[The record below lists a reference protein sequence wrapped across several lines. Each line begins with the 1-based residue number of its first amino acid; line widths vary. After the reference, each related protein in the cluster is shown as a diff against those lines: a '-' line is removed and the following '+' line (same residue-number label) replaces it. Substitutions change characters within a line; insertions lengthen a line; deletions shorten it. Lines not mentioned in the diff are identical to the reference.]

1 MPSPNCQYPVATD
14 HYMNAFK
21 PRETLTEQV
30 ARHIENLIAFGQLRS
45 GERIYEGAMA
55 KQMDV
60 SHGSIREGLLLLEKR
75 HLVRNVPRKGAF
87 VTPLDEFFVR
97 SLYETLE
104 LYLTHTGRK
113 LVRNQQPE
121 DIERLESLYDRMQ
134 ACFQRN
140 DLMAFL
146 ELGIEYTQA
155 SLAYADNY
163 FIVAAID
170 DLWPSAKRCAFV
182 AFQEGGNRVLEDN
195 LLHMSQS
202 IRAIR
207 DRDEE
212 RLAGILHRFALQQC
226 QQVLDA
232 INKRAG

>member
-1 MPSPNCQYPVATD
+1 
-14 HYMNAFK
+14 MNAFK

-55 KQMDV
+55 KEMDV

-87 VTPLDEFFVR
+87 VTPLDDYFVR

-113 LVRNQQPE
+113 LVRQWQPA
-121 DIERLESLYDRMQ
+121 DMERLESLYARMKD
-134 ACFQRN
+134 CFEKS

-146 ELGIEYTQA
+146 ELGIEYTKA

-182 AFQEGGNRVLEDN
+182 AFQQGGSHVFEDN
-195 LLHMSQS
+195 LAHMQES
-202 IRAIR
+202 IQAIK

-212 RLAGILHRFALQQC
+212 KLAGILHRYAMQQC

-232 INKRAG
+232 IATTDRKGA

>member
-1 MPSPNCQYPVATD
+1 
-14 HYMNAFK
+14 MNAFQ

-55 KQMDV
+55 KDMDV

-87 VTPLDEFFVR
+87 VTTLDEYFVR

-113 LVRNQQPE
+113 LIRQWQPA
-121 DIERLESLYDRMQ
+121 DMERLESLYARMKT
-134 ACFQRN
+134 CFETS

-146 ELGIEYTQA
+146 ELGIEYTKA
-155 SLAYADNY
+155 SLVYADNY

-182 AFQEGGNRVLEDN
+182 AFQRGGSHVFEDN
-195 LLHMSQS
+195 LAHMQES
-202 IRAIR
+202 IQAIK
-207 DRDEE
+207 DRDED
-212 RLAGILHRFALQQC
+212 RLTAILHRYAMQQC

-232 INKRAG
+232 IAVIEKQDA

>member
-1 MPSPNCQYPVATD
+1 
-14 HYMNAFK
+14 MNAFK

-30 ARHIENLIAFGQLRS
+30 ARHIENLIAFEQLRS
-45 GERIYEGAMA
+45 GERIYESAMA

-87 VTPLDEFFVR
+87 VTPLDEHFVR

-113 LVRNQQPE
+113 LVRQWQS
-121 DIERLESLYDRMQ
+121 DDMQRLESLYEQMRDR
-134 ACFQRN
+134 FQKN

-146 ELGIEYTQA
+146 ELGIEYTKA
-155 SLAYADNY
+155 SLVYADNY
-163 FIVAAID
+163 FIVSAIE

-182 AFQEGGNRVLEDN
+182 AFRHGGKQVLEDN
-195 LLHMSQS
+195 LAHMEES
-202 IRAIR
+202 IRVIR
-207 DRDEE
+207 ERDEQA
-212 RLAGILHRFALQQC
+212 LADILHSYAVQQC
-226 QQVLDA
+226 EQVLSA
-232 INKRAG
+232 LNH

>member
-1 MPSPNCQYPVATD
+1 MTL
-14 HYMNAFK
+14 FK

-45 GERIYEGAMA
+45 GERIYESTMA

-75 HLVRNVPRKGAF
+75 HLVQNVPRKGAF

-97 SLYETLE
+97 SLYEVLQ

-113 LVRNQQPE
+113 LVRQWQQA
-121 DIERLESLYDRMQ
+121 DMDRLESLYGQMK
-134 ACFQRN
+134 ACHERN
-140 DLMAFL
+140 DLMAFM

-155 SLAYADNY
+155 SLIYADNY
-163 FIVAAID
+163 FIVSAIQ

-182 AFQEGGNRVLEDN
+182 AFQSGGGRVLEDN
-195 LLHMSQS
+195 LAHVRES
-202 IRAIR
+202 IDAIR

-212 RLAGILHRFALQQC
+212 RMAGILAGYARQQC
-226 QQVLDA
+226 DQVLKA
-232 INKRAG
+232 IGATPATA

>member
-1 MPSPNCQYPVATD
+1 MTT
-14 HYMNAFK
+14 FK

-45 GERIYEGAMA
+45 GERIYESAMA

-75 HLVRNVPRKGAF
+75 HLVQNVPRKGAF
-87 VTPLDEFFVR
+87 VTPLDEYFVR
-97 SLYETLE
+97 SLYEVLQ

-113 LVRNQQPE
+113 LVRQWQAA
-121 DIERLESLYDRMQ
+121 DMDKLESLYQRMKG
-134 ACFQRN
+134 CHDNN
-140 DLMAFL
+140 DLLAFL

-163 FIVAAID
+163 FIISAIE

-182 AFQEGGNRVLEDN
+182 AFQRGGNQVLEDN
-195 LLHMSQS
+195 LTHVRES
-202 IRAIR
+202 IGAIKE
-207 DRDEE
+207 RDEE
-212 RLAGILHRFALQQC
+212 RLAAILAGYAEQQC

-232 INKRAG
+232 IHSASATA

>member
-1 MPSPNCQYPVATD
+1 
-14 HYMNAFK
+14 MNVFK

-55 KQMDV
+55 KEMDV

-87 VTPLDEFFVR
+87 VTPLDDYFVR

-113 LVRNQQPE
+113 LVRNWQP
-121 DIERLESLYDRMQ
+121 DDMARLESLYEQMK
-134 ACFQRN
+134 ACFEKN

-146 ELGIEYTQA
+146 ELGIEYTKA

-163 FIVAAID
+163 FIVSAIG

-182 AFQEGGNRVLEDN
+182 AFQQGGNQVLEDN
-195 LLHMSQS
+195 LAHMQES
-202 IRAIR
+202 IRAIK

-212 RLAGILHRFALQQC
+212 RLANILHRYALQQC
-226 QQVLDA
+226 QQVLEA
-232 INKRAG
+232 IANNNGKAG

>member
-1 MPSPNCQYPVATD
+1 
-14 HYMNAFK
+14 MNAFK

-30 ARHIENLIAFGQLRS
+30 ARHIENLIAFEQLRS

-75 HLVRNVPRKGAF
+75 HLIRNVPRKGAF
-87 VTPLDEFFVR
+87 VTPLDEHFVR
-97 SLYETLE
+97 SLYEILE

-113 LVRNQQPE
+113 LARQWQP
-121 DIERLESLYDRMQ
+121 DDMQRLESLHEQMVG
-134 ACFQRN
+134 CFQNN

-163 FIVAAID
+163 FIVSAIE

-182 AFQEGGNRVLEDN
+182 AFRHGGRQVLADN
-195 LLHMSQS
+195 LALMEDSIQV
-202 IRAIR
+202 IRA
-207 DRDEE
+207 RDEQA
-212 RLAGILHRFALQQC
+212 LADILHRYAIQQC
-226 QQVLDA
+226 EQVLA
-232 INKRAG
+232 ALAP

>member
-1 MPSPNCQYPVATD
+1 MTL
-14 HYMNAFK
+14 FK

-45 GERIYEGAMA
+45 GEQVYESSMA

-75 HLVRNVPRKGAF
+75 HLVQNVPRKGAF

-97 SLYETLE
+97 SLYEVLQ

-113 LVRNQQPE
+113 LVRQWQQP
-121 DIERLESLYDRMQ
+121 DMDKLESLYQRM
-134 ACFQRN
+134 RN
-140 DLMAFL
+140 SNDNKNLLEFL

-155 SLAYADNY
+155 SLTYADNY
-163 FIVAAID
+163 FIVSAIQ

-182 AFQEGGNRVLEDN
+182 AFQRGGNQVLEDN
-195 LLHMSQS
+195 LTHVRES
-202 IRAIR
+202 IDAIR
-207 DRDEE
+207 KRDEE
-212 RLAGILHRFALQQC
+212 RMAKILADYGRQQC
-226 QQVLDA
+226 QQVLQA
-232 INKRAG
+232 IGATPASA

>member
-1 MPSPNCQYPVATD
+1 
-14 HYMNAFK
+14 MNAFR

-30 ARHIENLIAFGQLRS
+30 ARHIENQIAFGQLRS
-45 GERIYEGAMA
+45 GERIYEGVMA
-55 KQMDV
+55 KDMEV

-87 VTPLDEFFVR
+87 VTTLDEYFVR

-113 LVRNQQPE
+113 LVRQWQPA
-121 DIERLESLYDRMQ
+121 DMERLESLYARMKS
-134 ACFQRN
+134 CFETS

-146 ELGIEYTQA
+146 ELGIEYTKA
-155 SLAYADNY
+155 SLVYADNY

-182 AFQEGGNRVLEDN
+182 AFQRGGSHVFEDN
-195 LLHMSQS
+195 LAHMQES
-202 IRAIR
+202 IQAIK

-212 RLAGILHRFALQQC
+212 RLTTILHRYAMQQC

-232 INKRAG
+232 IAVNEKQDA

>member
-1 MPSPNCQYPVATD
+1 MTL
-14 HYMNAFK
+14 FK

-45 GERIYEGAMA
+45 GERIYESTMA

-75 HLVRNVPRKGAF
+75 HLVQNVPRKGAF

-97 SLYETLE
+97 SLYEVLQ

-113 LVRNQQPE
+113 LVRQWQQP
-121 DIERLESLYDRMQ
+121 DMDKLESLYERMKDRHE
-134 ACFQRN
+134 RN
-140 DLMAFL
+140 DLMGFL

-163 FIVAAID
+163 FIVSAIR

-182 AFQEGGNRVLEDN
+182 AFQGGGNQVLEDN
-195 LLHMSQS
+195 LEHVRES
-202 IRAIR
+202 IDAIR

-212 RLAGILHRFALQQC
+212 RMADILAGYAEQQC
-226 QQVLDA
+226 RQVLEA
-232 INKRAG
+232 IGSRTATA

>member
-1 MPSPNCQYPVATD
+1 
-14 HYMNAFK
+14 MNAFR

-55 KQMDV
+55 KDMDV

-87 VTPLDEFFVR
+87 VTTLDEYFVR

-113 LVRNQQPE
+113 LVRQWQPA
-121 DIERLESLYDRMQ
+121 DMERLELLYARMKS
-134 ACFQRN
+134 CFETS

-146 ELGIEYTQA
+146 ELGIEYTKA
-155 SLAYADNY
+155 SLVYADNY

-182 AFQEGGNRVLEDN
+182 AFQRGGSHVFEDN
-195 LLHMSQS
+195 LAHMQES
-202 IRAIR
+202 IQAIK

-212 RLAGILHRFALQQC
+212 RLTAILHRYAMQQC

-232 INKRAG
+232 IAVIERQDA

>member
-1 MPSPNCQYPVATD
+1 
-14 HYMNAFK
+14 MNAFK

-30 ARHIENLIAFGQLRS
+30 ARHIENLIAFEQLRS

-75 HLVRNVPRKGAF
+75 HLIRNVPRKGAF
-87 VTPLDEFFVR
+87 VTPLDEHFVR
-97 SLYETLE
+97 SLYEILE

-113 LVRNQQPE
+113 LARQWQP
-121 DIERLESLYDRMQ
+121 DDMQRLESLHEQMVG
-134 ACFQRN
+134 CFQNN

-163 FIVAAID
+163 FIVSAIE

-182 AFQEGGNRVLEDN
+182 AFRHGGRQVLADN
-195 LLHMSQS
+195 LALMEES
-202 IRAIR
+202 IRVIR
-207 DRDEE
+207 ARDEQA
-212 RLAGILHRFALQQC
+212 LADILHRYAIQQC
-226 QQVLDA
+226 EQVLA
-232 INKRAG
+232 ALVP

>member
-1 MPSPNCQYPVATD
+1 MT
-14 HYMNAFK
+14 AFK

-30 ARHIENLIAFGQLRS
+30 ARHIENLIAFGQIRS
-45 GERIYEGAMA
+45 GERIYEAAMA

-87 VTPLDEFFVR
+87 VTPLDEYFVR

-113 LVRNQQPE
+113 LVRQWQPA
-121 DIERLESLYDRMQ
+121 DMERLERLYDRMT
-134 ACFQRN
+134 ACFEKN
-140 DLMAFL
+140 NLLEFL
-146 ELGIEYTQA
+146 ELGIEYTKA

-163 FIVAAID
+163 FIVSAID

-182 AFQEGGNRVLEDN
+182 AFKQGGSQMLEDN
-195 LLHMSQS
+195 LEHMRES
-202 IRAIR
+202 IQAIK

-212 RLAGILHRFALQQC
+212 RLTGILHRYALQQC
-226 QQVLDA
+226 QQVLE
-232 INKRAG
+232 GME

>member
-1 MPSPNCQYPVATD
+1 
-14 HYMNAFK
+14 MNAFK

-30 ARHIENLIAFGQLRS
+30 ARHIENLIAFEQLRS
-45 GERIYEGAMA
+45 GERIYESAMA

-87 VTPLDEFFVR
+87 VTPLDEHFVR

-113 LVRNQQPE
+113 LVRQWQPN
-121 DIERLESLYDRMQ
+121 DMQRLESLYEQMRDR
-134 ACFQRN
+134 FQNN

-146 ELGIEYTQA
+146 ELGIEYTKA
-155 SLAYADNY
+155 SLVYADNY
-163 FIVAAID
+163 FIVSAIE

-182 AFQEGGNRVLEDN
+182 AFRHGGTQVLEDN
-195 LLHMSQS
+195 LAHMEES
-202 IRAIR
+202 IQVIR
-207 DRDEE
+207 ERDEQA
-212 RLAGILHRFALQQC
+212 LADILHRYAVQQC
-226 QQVLDA
+226 EQVLSA
-232 INKRAG
+232 LNS

>member
-1 MPSPNCQYPVATD
+1 MTT
-14 HYMNAFK
+14 FK

-45 GERIYEGAMA
+45 GERIYESAMA

-75 HLVRNVPRKGAF
+75 HLVQNVPRKGAF
-87 VTPLDEFFVR
+87 VTPLDDYFVR
-97 SLYETLE
+97 SLYEVLQ

-113 LVRNQQPE
+113 LVRQWQAT
-121 DIERLESLYDRMQ
+121 DIDKLESLYQRMKG
-134 ACFQRN
+134 CHDNN
-140 DLMAFL
+140 DLLAFL

-163 FIVAAID
+163 FIISAIE

-182 AFQEGGNRVLEDN
+182 AFQRGGNRVLEDN
-195 LLHMSQS
+195 LAHVRES
-202 IRAIR
+202 IGAIKE
-207 DRDEE
+207 RDEE
-212 RLAGILHRFALQQC
+212 RLAAILARYPEQQC

-232 INKRAG
+232 IHSASATA

>member
-1 MPSPNCQYPVATD
+1 MT
-14 HYMNAFK
+14 AFK

-45 GERIYEGAMA
+45 GERIYESAMA
-55 KQMDV
+55 KEMDV

-87 VTPLDEFFVR
+87 VTPLDEHFVR

-113 LVRNQQPE
+113 LVRQWQPE
-121 DIERLESLYDRMQ
+121 DMARLESLHSQMQ
-134 ACFQRN
+134 ACYQNN

-146 ELGIEYTQA
+146 ELGIEYTKA

-163 FIVAAID
+163 FIVSAIE

-182 AFQEGGNRVLEDN
+182 AFRQGGKQVLEDN
-195 LLHMSQS
+195 LKHMEES
-202 IRAIR
+202 IQAIR
-207 DRDEE
+207 YRDEE
-212 RLAGILHRFALQQC
+212 ALASLLHSYAQQ
-226 QQVLDA
+226 QSDQVLASLDQ
-232 INKRAG
+232 

>member
-1 MPSPNCQYPVATD
+1 
-14 HYMNAFK
+14 MNAFK

-30 ARHIENLIAFGQLRS
+30 ARHIENLIVFGQLRS

-55 KQMDV
+55 KELDV
-60 SHGSIREGLLLLEKR
+60 SHGSVREGLLLLEKR

-87 VTPLDEFFVR
+87 VTTLDDYFVR

-113 LVRNQQPE
+113 LVRQWQPS
-121 DIERLESLYDRMQ
+121 DMERLESLHRQMK
-134 ACFQRN
+134 ACYQNN
-140 DLMAFL
+140 DLMKFL
-146 ELGIEYTQA
+146 ELGIEYTKA
-155 SLAYADNY
+155 SLVYADNY
-163 FIVAAID
+163 FIVNAID
-170 DLWPSAKRCAFV
+170 DLWPSARRCAFF
-182 AFQEGGNRVLEDN
+182 AFQHGGSRVLEDN
-195 LLHMSQS
+195 LANMEES
-202 IRAIR
+202 ISAIR

-232 INKRAG
+232 IAGKGQRS

>member
-1 MPSPNCQYPVATD
+1 MT
-14 HYMNAFK
+14 AFK

-30 ARHIENLIAFGQLRS
+30 ARHIENQIAFGQIHS
-45 GERIYEGAMA
+45 GERIYEAAMA

-87 VTPLDEFFVR
+87 VTPLDEYFVR

-113 LVRNQQPE
+113 LVRQWQPA
-121 DIERLESLYDRMQ
+121 DMERLEQLHDQMKI
-134 ACFQRN
+134 CFEKN
-140 DLMAFL
+140 NLLEFL
-146 ELGIEYTQA
+146 ELGIEYTKA

-163 FIVAAID
+163 FIVSAID

-182 AFQEGGNRVLEDN
+182 AFKQGGSQILEDN
-195 LLHMSQS
+195 LEHMRES
-202 IRAIR
+202 IQAIK

-212 RLAGILHRFALQQC
+212 RLADILHRYALQQC
-226 QQVLDA
+226 QQVLE
-232 INKRAG
+232 GME